1 MEQNMKIAVQFGA
14 GNIGRGF
21 MGQLFFEAGYD
32 TVFVEAYR
40 DLVDRLNAEGQYP
53 LRLLDAYSKQEID
66 MTISRISAVAADDID
81 RVAQC
86 IEEADVIST
95 AVGVKNLR
103 SVAPVLAEGIRRRL
117 QRGVKGKRAGSEK
130 NPPGAAHTG
139 VKPVDVYLCENILD
153 APRQLKEAVREH
165 LNEEEQAR
173 ADELVGF
180 VGTTVARMVPVVDPE
195 LKKTN
200 PLLVV
205 ADSYHRL
212 PFDGRANRAQ
222 PPEIEG
228 LYPVANFKAEV
239 ERKLFVYNLG
249 HAALAYL
256 GNLKRY
262 TYVHETIADGDFYAV
277 FSGAL
282 DESSKALLDL
292 YQDDLDYEHHQ
303 SLRRDIDI
311 RYGNPLLKDTI
322 ARVGRD
328 PIRKLGPHDRLIGSL
343 NLCLRRGVYPKRIAA
358 VCAAALCYDSSGDEE
373 AQRLQRMIA
382 ERGVDRIIEEIT
394 GVAPASRIGEEILSA
409 YDTFR
414 QEYFT

>member
-1 MEQNMKIAVQFGA
+1 MKTAVQFGA

-21 MGQLFFEAGYD
+21 MGQLFFEAGYR
-32 TVFVEAYR
+32 TIFIEAQP
-40 DLVDRLNAEGQYP
+40 DLVDKLNAAEEYS

-66 MTISRISAVAADDID
+66 MTITNISAVTASDTDG
-81 RVAQC
+81 VARS

-103 SVAPVLAEGIRRRL
+103 SIAPVLAEGIRHRM
-117 QRGVKGKRAGSEK
+117 QAGSDKSRTGTSET
-130 NPPGAAHTG
+130 GAN
-139 VKPVDVYLCENILD
+139 PVDIYLCENILD
-153 APRQLKEAVREH
+153 APCQLKEAVYEN
-165 LNEEEQAR
+165 LSKEEQSR

-180 VGTTVARMVPVVDPE
+180 VGTTVSRLVPATDPE
-195 LKKTN
+195 LAKNK

-205 ADSYHRL
+205 ADSYHHL
-212 PFDGRANRAQ
+212 PFDGNANKAK

-228 LYPVANFKAEV
+228 LYPVNNFKAEV

-262 TYVHETIADGDFYAV
+262 TYVHETIADKEFYTV

-292 YQDDLDYEHHQ
+292 YPDDLDYVHHQ

-322 ARVGRD
+322 TRVGRD
-328 PIRKLGPHDRLIGSL
+328 PIRKLGPNDRLIGSL
-343 NLCLRRGVYPKRIAA
+343 NLCLTQGVYPKRIAA
-358 VCAAALCYDSSGDEE
+358 ISAAALCYDSSQDEE
-373 AQRLQRMIA
+373 ARRLQSMIA
-382 ERGVDRIIEEIT
+382 ERGVEEVIEEIT
-394 GVAPASRIGEEILSA
+394 GITPESQIGKEILA
-409 YDTFR
+409 VYNTFKR
-414 QEYFT
+414 EYFA

>member
-1 MEQNMKIAVQFGA
+1 MKTAVQFGA

-21 MGQLFFEAGYD
+21 MGQLFFEAGYA
-32 TVFVEAYR
+32 TVFVEAHR
-40 DLVDRLNAEGQYP
+40 DLVDRLNSAGQYP
-53 LRLLDAYSKQEID
+53 LRLLDAYSKREID
-66 MTISRISAVAADDID
+66 MTIGGISAVAVDDID
-81 RVAQC
+81 RVARC

-117 QRGVKGKRAGSEK
+117 QGG
-130 NPPGAAHTG
+130 GAADTG
-139 VKPVDVYLCENILD
+139 AKPVDVYLCENILD
-153 APRQLKEAVREH
+153 APGQLREAVYEN
-165 LNEEEQAR
+165 LSEEEQAR

-180 VGTTVARMVPVVDPE
+180 VGTTVARMVPVVDPALRE
-195 LKKTN
+195 AN

-205 ADSYHRL
+205 ADSYHHL
-212 PFDGRANRAQ
+212 PFDGRANRAE
-222 PPEIEG
+222 PPGIEG
-228 LYPVANFKAEV
+228 LHPVANFKAEV

-262 TYVHETIADGDFYAV
+262 TCVHETMADEEFYAV

-282 DESSKALLDL
+282 DESSEALLDL
-292 YQDDLDYEHHQ
+292 YRDDLDVEHHQ
-303 SLRRDIDI
+303 SLRRDIDV

-343 NLCLRRGVYPKRIAA
+343 NLCLGQGVYPKRIAA
-358 VCAAALCYDSSGDEE
+358 VCAAALYYDDPRDEE
-373 AQRLQRMIA
+373 AGRLQRMIA
-382 ERGVDRIIEEIT
+382 EHGAAGVVEEIT
-394 GVAPASRIGEEILSA
+394 GVAATSRIGKEILSA
-409 YDTFR
+409 YETYKG
-414 QEYFT
+414 EYLT